1 MNTAIRKARPEDKP
15 ALTEMMDSQLR
26 DTYGHFMPADHIDA
40 WLAGGETAKFLD
52 RLLDYVVVAEREGVL
67 LAMAS
72 IDEAML
78 GFIWVSAESRGSG
91 VGKALLA
98 YAEQMWR
105 DAGHAVG
112 RLECWP
118 VNERAFKFYKAAGYR
133 VVSVNADDEAPFL
146 DKAMMEKTLL

>member
-1 MNTAIRKARPEDKP
+1 MSVAIRKARPEDKP

-26 DTYGHFMPADHIDA
+26 DSYGHFMSANHIDA

-52 RLLDYVVVAEREGVL
+52 RLLDHVVVAEREGVIL
-67 LAMAS
+67 GMAS
-72 IDEAML
+72 IAEAML
-78 GFIWVSAESRGSG
+78 GFIWVSADSRGSG

-98 YAEQMWR
+98 HAEQMWR

-118 VNERAFKFYKAAGYR
+118 VNERAFEFYKAAGYR

-146 DKAMMEKTLL
+146 DKAMMEKALL